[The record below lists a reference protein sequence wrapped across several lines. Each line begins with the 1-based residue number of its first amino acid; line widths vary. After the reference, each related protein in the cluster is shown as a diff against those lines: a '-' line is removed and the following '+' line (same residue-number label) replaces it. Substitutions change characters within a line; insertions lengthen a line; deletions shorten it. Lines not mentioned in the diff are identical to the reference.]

1 MCYSIN
7 MRAFNPLKRSDFL
20 YRFASDYSD
29 NAKTLKILQ
38 DFTNEIIE
46 KRIEAHRAGT
56 AKGIEGNEFS
66 RKKMVFM
73 DTLLSSTVD
82 GRPLNKQEIY
92 EEVSTF
98 MFEGHDTT
106 TSGVAFAGYLL
117 SRFPEQQVGCN
128 YMNCLKVCLQVVFHQ
143 SKNCMRSSAR
153 LWAMI

>member
-1 MCYSIN
+1 MCYNIN
-7 MRAFNPLKRSDFL
+7 MRAFNPLKRSEFL
-20 YRFASDYSD
+20 YRFASNYSE

-38 DFTNEIIE
+38 DFTNGVIE

-56 AKGIEGNEFS
+56 AKTIENDEFS
-66 RKKMVFM
+66 RKKIVFM
-73 DTLLSSTVD
+73 DMLLSSTID

-117 SRFPEQQVGCN
+117 SRHPEQQVSFS
-128 YMNCLKVCLQVVFHQ
+128 YIHELP
-143 SKNCMRSSAR
+143 
-153 LWAMI
+153 